1 MSAAT
6 ATTKTS
12 MALLLRTL
20 SKARIFRS
28 HSPSTSSRTL
38 ISWAR
43 CNNSLLPTPRS
54 RDIAA
59 SRRSYAAIASAN
71 SPFRSNL
78 LRIIRNEIEYQ
89 SEYAPPHQWI
99 DEGDKDKKLM
109 FCFVQYPSKMGRDPF
124 LSDCCFDLKIMQPAT
139 EFKSF
144 SVEDRPGEQC
154 IVMKGKFGE
163 DESIKMEATMFD
175 GFMTVP
181 RTGLDASGSDVRLH
195 VSLLVDI
202 SKADGSQD
210 MEFLCSVWPNRIEI
224 QNLYMVGRD
233 KITGQPPYMG
243 PKFGSLK
250 YDFQTAIKEFLR
262 VRGIDSELCFF
273 LHEYMMNKDRI
284 ELIHW
289 LRKLNSFIAK

>member
-1 MSAAT
+1 MSST
-6 ATTKTS
+6 ATMKTKTS

-20 SKARIFRS
+20 SKARVFHP
-28 HSPSTSSRTL
+28 HSPSLSC
-38 ISWAR
+38 AR
-43 CNNSLLPTPRS
+43 CNPLLPTPQS
-54 RDIAA
+54 RDITT
-59 SRRSYAAIASAN
+59 SRRSFAAIASAN

-78 LRIIRNEIEYQ
+78 LRIIRNEIDYQ
-89 SEYAPPHQWI
+89 SEYAPPH
-99 DEGDKDKKLM
+99 
-109 FCFVQYPSKMGRDPF
+109 
-124 LSDCCFDLKIMQPAT
+124 QPAT

-144 SVEDRPGEQC
+144 SVDDRPGEQC

-163 DESIKMEATMFD
+163 DETIKMEATMFD

-181 RTGLDASGSDVRLH
+181 RTGLDASGRDVLLH

-202 SKADGSQD
+202 SKADGSED

-224 QNLYMVGRD
+224 QNLYMLRRD
-233 KITGQPPYMG
+233 KITGQPYMG
-243 PKFGSLK
+243 PKFGSLR

-284 ELIHW
+284 ELIQW
-289 LRKLNSFIAK
+289 LRKLDSFMAK

>member
-1 MSAAT
+1 MAST
-6 ATTKTS
+6 ATMRTS

-20 SKARIFRS
+20 SSKARTF
-28 HSPSTSSRTL
+28 HPQSPSL
-38 ISWAR
+38 SWAR
-43 CNNSLLPTPRS
+43 CYPLLPAPQS
-54 RDIAA
+54 RDITT
-59 SRRSYAAIASAN
+59 SRRSYAAIASAQ

-78 LRIIRNEIEYQ
+78 LRIIRNEIDYQ
-89 SEYAPPHQWI
+89 SEYAPPH
-99 DEGDKDKKLM
+99 
-109 FCFVQYPSKMGRDPF
+109 
-124 LSDCCFDLKIMQPAT
+124 QPAT

-163 DESIKMEATMFD
+163 DETIKMEATMFD
-175 GFMTVP
+175 GFMAVP

-202 SKADGSQD
+202 SKADGSED

-224 QNLYMVGRD
+224 QNLYMLRRD
-233 KITGQPPYMG
+233 KITGQPYMG

-284 ELIHW
+284 ELIQW

>member
-1 MSAAT
+1 IPVKLNRNSNHHLLLLKSENHSNRALKSATAAT
-6 ATTKTS
+6 MKTS

-20 SKARIFRS
+20 SKARIFHP
-28 HSPSTSSRTL
+28 HSPSLSP
-38 ISWAR
+38 AR
-43 CNNSLLPTPRS
+43 CNSLLPALQS

-59 SRRSYAAIASAN
+59 SRRSYSAMIASAN

-89 SEYAPPHQWI
+89 SEYAPPHQ
-99 DEGDKDKKLM
+99 
-109 FCFVQYPSKMGRDPF
+109 
-124 LSDCCFDLKIMQPAT
+124 PAT

-163 DESIKMEATMFD
+163 EESIKMEATMFD

-181 RTGLDASGSDVRLH
+181 RTGLDASGRDVRLH

-202 SKADGSQD
+202 SKADGSED

-224 QNLYMVGRD
+224 QNLYMLKRD
-233 KITGQPPYMG
+233 EITGQPYMG

-250 YDFQTAIKEFLR
+250 YDFQTAVKEFLR

-284 ELIHW
+284 ELIQW